1 MQWVAH
7 LRQLERHYILVGN
20 VQQNDAMPWAMWNG
34 EDIEVQHDQDASDKT
49 PGSLVFSLTI
59 VAEHSARILTQIA
72 FRDSL
77 QSITV
82 HSINSILRPCFLC
95 IVDGT
100 DFGYLKN
107 EKNLTEY
114 INLCEQAGAVEI
126 VADAHTY
133 TSFALSNEAIEKLP
147 EHVKSII
154 RNPPPDISP
163 LMINFDFV
171 TIHGLGSKVLPR
183 ELMKNETLTAYNLEK
198 LSVQVSEMDRSAT
211 ITNIK

>member
-1 MQWVAH
+1 M
-7 LRQLERHYILVGN
+7 E
-20 VQQNDAMPWAMWNG
+20 
-34 EDIEVQHDQDASDKT
+34 S
-49 PGSLVFSLTI
+49 
-59 VAEHSARILTQIA
+59 
-72 FRDSL
+72 
-77 QSITV
+77 
-82 HSINSILRPCFLC
+82 
-95 IVDGT
+95 
-100 DFGYLKN
+100 
-107 EKNLTEY
+107 
-114 INLCEQAGAVEI
+114 

-211 ITNIK
+211 ITNIKGGVSVHIIESSVLLSTGIVHIIDFPLAAEAEFPHVARNIYCLAPPNPQGDCRENCYIF